1 MAAGMTDLVPRSQT
15 LDLLRGMEE
24 AGAMSATHLDLSG
37 KLDLDIARCE
47 AVARFLGELHDMS
60 KWCIADLMLQAEV
73 RFGEAAYQIA
83 AAPCAT
89 DHPRPRP
96 PTCIRSSMTSRP
108 PWRHSMSEIN
118 YSVRERGEWL
128 SFRRCV
134 TQLDITPVIVHSG
147 HVTAPLCE
155 SNFTTGRRVSALARS
170 SRLGCRWSCRRAD

>member
-73 RFGEAAYQIA
+73 RFGEAA
-83 AAPCAT
+83 
-89 DHPRPRP
+89 
-96 PTCIRSSMTSRP
+96 
-108 PWRHSMSEIN
+108 IN
-118 YSVRERGEWL
+118 YSVRKGGMAQ
-128 SFRRCV
+128 FK
-134 TQLDITPVIVHSG
+134 
-147 HVTAPLCE
+147 
-155 SNFTTGRRVSALARS
+155 ALRDS
-170 SRLGCRWSCRRAD
+170 T